1 MSLGRSV
8 PWTSWEEWFQV
19 GYWLQSKEAS
29 SVQKGLD
36 RVATWRS
43 RGRVP
48 LGVDSTACFVECR
61 LRDESGELSQLPLR
75 MQYSLAVVRMVNG
88 IADSSQ
94 KGRMAASVASLSAAA
109 GLPRL
114 LVDLRHE
121 ATHNELPSLAA
132 LQLAAHH
139 ALTWLRTNYWQ
150 KQKDHVELNKTKISK
165 IVCDYIASHMA
176 ASIKAAATTQRQEY
190 DSEDIDDDKDG
201 DDDNGNGNKRAR
213 IDGDNSGEYN
223 VAEARKQRQ
232 ALLTELRVAVPA
244 PATYLLIDGLLQAQK
259 TAKEY
264 SSPVIVRAL
273 THAMKHLLQEGWSQ
287 LPAVLLETAAA
298 GLSPQCSLQENSTTV
313 ATGPAGPAVGPPA
326 TPPASSLV
334 NWNLWLEVLAPEGKV
349 DLSKAAAR
357 SIIATSLLSIA
368 EIEQA
373 PLNRWL
379 QNSLEADND
388 NSDTIA
394 AKELDVQRA
403 STLLRLLEVTLPCLE
418 DKELQKR
425 CLAVA
430 SRVHQIDNQTTAAS
444 GAGAVMAEAQP
455 NIDVVA
461 DLQRLSYEVLDLEDA
476 CSKRSRSTEQKP
488 EENNEAKSMKK
499 NQRWTR
505 CQNWK
510 PCAIGTLPNAIDTN
524 GTLPRLELK
533 ENLQLRDLLKQHDVA
548 ALGTAAG
555 AAEGRSKDIGTGAVV
570 AMSVEED
577 DSEQLDGKF
586 DDTAAE
592 AEELLDEEDELPL
605 SGGTA
610 VTTCRCPPPAAVR
623 PRI

>member
-232 ALLTELRVAVPA
+232 ALLTELR
-244 PATYLLIDGLLQAQK
+244 
-259 TAKEY
+259 EY

-313 ATGPAGPAVGPPA
+313 ATGPAGPA
-326 TPPASSLV
+326 
-334 NWNLWLEVLAPEGKV
+334 
-349 DLSKAAAR
+349 
-357 SIIATSLLSIA
+357 
-368 EIEQA
+368 
-373 PLNRWL
+373 
-379 QNSLEADND
+379 ADND

-555 AAEGRSKDIGTGAVV
+555 AAEGRSEDIGTGAVV